1 MPITPEALNFH
12 SAKRLEPI
20 SSNLGQPSYFLG
32 GGVYEH
38 IDSGTGAVDMVAN
51 DSADSMI
58 IKGTELTLLRFE
70 GLPPNTVSAE
80 IKYIYHIEGTP
91 SMNLNTVLVS
101 ASEPVVMTD
110 PVVVER
116 TRSKAILG
124 DAIKIIPSIVT
135 SGLSGYASGGP
146 YGALTSMMAKLG
158 LQLV

>member
-20 SSNLGQPSYFLG
+20 SSNYYLG
-32 GGVYEH
+32 GGIYEV
-38 IDSGTGAVDMVAN
+38 IDGGAGKVDMVVN

-70 GLPPNTVSAE
+70 GLPPNSASAE
-80 IKYIYHIEGTP
+80 IKYIFHIEGTP

-124 DAIKIIPSIVT
+124 DAIRVLPSIVS

-146 YGALTSMMAKLG
+146 YGALTSMIAKLG
-158 LQLV
+158 L